1 MNETSVDKP
10 DAHKYKYYFDKY
22 SHLLLLLLLL
32 YIELNAI
39 YNKNILL

>member
-22 SHLLLLLLLL
+22 SHLLLL